1 MNMEK
6 NIDLTISIVNW
17 NVKEYLERCLE
28 SIFQYSQGI
37 ELEVIVVDN
46 ASHDGSVEMV
56 REKFPQV
63 KVIANR
69 ENVGYGCAHNQ
80 AIKIARGKYILF
92 LNPDTEMLPE
102 TLPKMLTFMET
113 HPEAG
118 GCGCREIS
126 TIEEIKSKEI
136 IGLSKVRYY
145 WWSLC
150 RIMHKLT
157 GVKHLA
163 NYCLDFMIKARQS
176 YLVKGDYKKILYFE
190 GGFLLLRREALEQAG
205 GFDPKYFLCE
215 EGVDLTMR
223 IRKRGWKLYLVNT
236 IPVIHYGQKSSEQ
249 INDSEIMEL
258 ERRHEERYKMGG

>member
-1 MNMEK
+1 M
-6 NIDLTISIVNW
+6 DLTISIVNW
-17 NVKEYLERCLE
+17 NVKEYLEKCLE
-28 SIFQYSQGI
+28 SIFRYSSGI
-37 ELEVIVVDN
+37 ELEVVVVDN
-46 ASHDGSVEMV
+46 ASSDGSAAMV
-56 REKFPQV
+56 KEKFPQV
-63 KVIANR
+63 RVIANK
-69 ENVGYGCAHNQ
+69 ENAGYGCAHNQ

-118 GCGCREIS
+118 GCGCREIPM
-126 TIEEIKSKEI
+126 IEEIKSKES

-150 RIMHKLT
+150 RFMHKLT

-163 NYCLDFMIKARQS
+163 NYCLDF
-176 YLVKGDYKKILYFE
+176 LVKSRQVYLSKSNYKKILYFE

-205 GFDPKYFLCE
+205 GFDPRIFLGD

-236 IPVIHYGQKSSEQ
+236 IPVIHYGGKSSEQ
-249 INDSEIMEL
+249 INDSKIMEL
-258 ERRHEERYKMGG
+258 ERKHKERFK

>member
-1 MNMEK
+1 MINM
-6 NIDLTISIVNW
+6 DLTISIVNW
-17 NVKEYLERCLE
+17 NVKEYLQRCLD
-28 SIFQYSQGI
+28 SIFRYSKGI
-37 ELEVIVVDN
+37 DHEVIVVDN
-46 ASHDGSVEMV
+46 ASKDDSVNMV
-56 REKFPQV
+56 KKKFPQV
-63 KVIANR
+63 ILIESN
-69 ENVGYGCAHNQ
+69 ENVGYGSAHNQ

-157 GVKHLA
+157 GVKHLT

-190 GGFLLLRREALEQAG
+190 GGFLLLRREALAQAG
-205 GFDPKYFLCE
+205 GFDPRIFLGD

-223 IRKRGWKLYLVNT
+223 IRKQGWKLYLVNT
-236 IPVIHYGQKSSEQ
+236 IPVIHYGRKSSEQ

-258 ERRHEERYKMGG
+258 ERKYKERFK